1 MGRKEHD
8 SGVYVSLEEAFA
20 LLDAQ
25 VGPLDVVE
33 VPLREA
39 VGLVLAR
46 DVVCREGFPPFSRS
60 AMDGFAV
67 RAVDVLA
74 AGTRLR
80 LAATVRAGSAAGGK
94 LAPGTCARIMTG
106 APVPEGADAVVMQED
121 TSLEGDQVVFSAAA
135 RAGGNIRLA
144 GEDLRPGQVAC
155 ATGTRLGPA
164 QIGACALAGAA
175 RPSVFRRPSVC
186 VITTGDE
193 LTGPE
198 DPAPPPGFIRN
209 SNGPMLIALL
219 AQLGI
224 GGRDLG
230 VVHDDPVRLRE
241 AFEEGLGSDL
251 LLVTGG
257 VSVGQFD
264 YVTDVISSLGLTVLV
279 RKVKVKPGKPVHFA
293 AGPRGRMFGLPGNP
307 VSVLTSF
314 HLFVKPALKAMM
326 GRRDTRP
333 ILEGRLQSALRPHA
347 ERTLVAPCRCELVA
361 GSYELV
367 PVKFNGSADL
377 GGASGADGLAIVP
390 AGADPLEAGAKLKFI
405 RMEEP

>member
-1 MGRKEHD
+1 MTVRQG
-8 SGVYVSLEEAFA
+8 GGATISLEEAFA

-46 DVVCREGFPPFSRS
+46 DIVCREGFPPFSRS

-67 RAVDVLA
+67 RAGDVPS
-74 AGTRLR
+74 AGARLR
-80 LAATVRAGSAAGGK
+80 LDGTVRAGSAAGGK
-94 LAPGTCARIMTG
+94 LAPGTCMRIMTG

-121 TSLEGDQVVFSAAA
+121 TSLEGAWVVFRAAA
-135 RAGGNIRLA
+135 RTGGNIRLA
-144 GEDLRPGQVAC
+144 GEDMKPGQVAC
-155 ATGTRLGPA
+155 PAGTRLGPA

-175 RPSVFRRPSVC
+175 RPSVFRRPAVC

-193 LTGPE
+193 LAAPE
-198 DPAPPPGFIRN
+198 DPSPPPGFIRN

-219 AQLGI
+219 AQIGI

-230 VVHDDPVRLRE
+230 VVRDDPARLRE

-264 YVTDVISSLGLTVLV
+264 YVTEVMSSFGLEFLL
-279 RKVKVKPGKPVHFA
+279 RKVKVKPGKPIHFA
-293 AGPRGRMFGLPGNP
+293 AGPRGRVFGLPGNP

-326 GRRDTRP
+326 GRRDIRP

-347 ERTLVAPCRCELVA
+347 ERTLVQPCRCELVA
-361 GSYELV
+361 GSYELA
-367 PVKFNGSADL
+367 PVRFNGSGDL
-377 GGASGADGLAIVP
+377 PGASGADGLAIVP
-390 AGADPLEAGAKLKFI
+390 AGADPMEAGVKLKFI